1 MSRSRLAK
9 ALIAAAGLAALLGAV
24 PATAAPAT
32 AHTPAHLP
40 HLRHAG
46 DFWGGY
52 SIQHGGTR
60 VTASWVNPK
69 VTSCSNRSVNSL
81 WDGFDGAGISDT
93 VEQIGIDLDC
103 SSGTVEY
110 NPWYEMYPR
119 DSVYFNEPTKAG
131 DSMTATVVHNSG
143 STYTLTLADPTEN
156 WSRTF
161 TSSLSGAEDATA
173 EVIMERLTNTIDNF
187 GSMTFTNCTLDGN
200 AFGNSATDRY
210 TLANN
215 SNTVQ
220 VTTGTL
226 SGDHFGMTWKH
237 A

>member
-9 ALIAAAGLAALLGAV
+9 ILIAAAGLAALLGAV
-24 PATAAPAT
+24 PANAAPAS
-32 AHTPAHLP
+32 AHAPAHLP

-52 SIQHGGTR
+52 SIQHGGTT
-60 VTASWVNPK
+60 VTASWVNPSVK
-69 VTSCSNRSVNSL
+69 CSSRSVNSL

-103 SSGTVEY
+103 SSGTIEY
-110 NPWYEMYPR
+110 NPWYEMYPKN
-119 DSVYFNEPTKAG
+119 SIYFNEPTKAG

-143 STYTLTLADPTEN
+143 TKYTLTLADPTEN
-156 WSRTF
+156 WTRTF
-161 TSSLSGAEDATA
+161 TSSLSGADDATA
-173 EVIMERLTNTIDNF
+173 EVIMERLTDNIDNF
-187 GSMTFTNCTLDGN
+187 GSMTFTNCTLDGSP
-200 AFGNSATDRY
+200 FGNSSTDQY
-210 TLANN
+210 VLAND

-220 VTTGTL
+220 VATGAL
-226 SGDHFGMTWKH
+226 SGNHFSMTWKH

>member
-1 MSRSRLAK
+1 MSRSLFGK
-9 ALIAAAGLAALLGAV
+9 ALVAAAGLAALLGAV
-24 PATAAPAT
+24 PATAAAAPAH
-32 AHTPAHLP
+32 APAHLP

-52 SIQHGGTR
+52 SIQHGGTT
-60 VTASWVNPK
+60 VTASWVNPTVK
-69 VTSCSNRSVNSL
+69 CSGSSVNSL

-103 SSGTVEY
+103 SSGSIEY

-143 STYTLTLADPTEN
+143 TKYTLTLADPTEN
-156 WSRTF
+156 WTRTF
-161 TSSLSGAEDATA
+161 TSSLSGADDATA
-173 EVIMERLTNTIDNF
+173 EVIMERLTDNIDNF
-187 GSMTFTNCTLDGN
+187 GSMTFTNCTLDGSP
-200 AFGNSATDRY
+200 FGNSSTDKY

-220 VTTGTL
+220 VTTGAL
-226 SGDHFGMTWKH
+226 SGKQFSMTWKH
-237 A
+237 S

>member
-9 ALIAAAGLAALLGAV
+9 TLIAAAGLAALLGAV
-24 PATAAPAT
+24 PATATAT
-32 AHTPAHLP
+32 PAHTPAHLP

-46 DFWGGY
+46 DYWGGY
-52 SIQHGGTR
+52 SIQHGGTT
-60 VTASWVNPK
+60 VTASWVNPS
-69 VTSCSNRSVNSL
+69 VECSNRSVNSV

-103 SSGTVEY
+103 SSGTIEY
-110 NPWYEMYPR
+110 NPWYEMYPK
-119 DSVYFNEPTKAG
+119 DSIYFNEPTKAG

-143 STYTLTLADPTEN
+143 TKYTLTLADPTEN
-156 WSRTF
+156 WTKTF
-161 TSSLSGAEDATA
+161 TSSLSGAQDATA
-173 EVIMERLTNTIDNF
+173 EVIMERLTDTIDNF
-187 GSMTFTNCTLDGN
+187 GSVTFTNCTLDGS
-200 AFGNSATDRY
+200 AFGNTSTDKY

-220 VTTGTL
+220 VTTGAL
-226 SGDHFGMTWKH
+226 SGSQFNMTWKH